1 MTRSGFPSP
10 LRSPTATLLGAPESG
25 KLGATT
31 NGAAETGLADVV
43 VAVEDA
49 APLGSALETAL

>member
-1 MTRSGFPSP
+1 